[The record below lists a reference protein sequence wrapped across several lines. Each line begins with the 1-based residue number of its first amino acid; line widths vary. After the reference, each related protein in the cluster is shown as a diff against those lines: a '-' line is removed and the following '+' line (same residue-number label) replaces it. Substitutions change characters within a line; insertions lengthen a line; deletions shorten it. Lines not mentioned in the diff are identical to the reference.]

1 MIHFCEK
8 KILIWF
14 MSCNINLRIG
24 INYFSNH
31 NKFKFGNEIGS
42 LHPGKGGL
50 ISESFF
56 ALIISS
62 KKCAKPL
69 PSTFLDWKSK
79 NWEQISLQSQKKL
92 YCSFFCLNCS
102 VWSYLAIME
111 MDSKFSAAV
120 PGPLEYMGWLEFVPT
135 NLYLK

>member
-1 MIHFCEK
+1 
-8 KILIWF
+8 
-14 MSCNINLRIG
+14 MSCNNNLRIG

-62 KKCAKPL
+62 K
-69 PSTFLDWKSK
+69 
-79 NWEQISLQSQKKL
+79 N
-92 YCSFFCLNCS
+92 
-102 VWSYLAIME
+102 
-111 MDSKFSAAV
+111 V
-120 PGPLEYMGWLEFVPT
+120 PNHYPQLF
-135 NLYLK
+135 